1 LLATDTNDGRNNP
14 VQGLGFW
21 NLDLGFGKSTTIAE
35 TVRAEFSFNCFNVF
49 NHTNFLDPS
58 FDVTNPSA
66 FGVINTQLIPADRL
80 SGSRWIQFA
89 LRLSF

>member
-1 LLATDTNDGRNNP
+1 VLISRASTG
-14 VQGLGFW
+14 
-21 NLDLGFGKSTTIAE
+21 DLPPG
-35 TVRAEFSFNCFNVF
+35 NCFNVF
-49 NHTNFLDPS
+49 NRTNFLDPS

>member
-14 VQGLGFW
+14 LQGLGFW

-35 TVRAEFSFNCFNVF
+35 TVKAEFSFNCFNVF
-49 NHTNFLDPS
+49 NHTNFLDPP

-66 FGVINTQLIPADRL
+66 FGVVNTQLIPADRL